1 MTPSIIPDH
10 DECIEQAYFFR
21 TFRERIV
28 ANIPAQETLARL
40 HEELLS
46 STKMPFAVQFLSLE
60 LKHSGLLS
68 NGFAKLSHYFTPFQ
82 TFVMKQ
88 ADSET
93 SKFTTLVGLQILER
107 EADYKADQPSPSG
120 LFVYQFETLCRN
132 RLGYDYGLDAI
143 GGDPFYDG
151 EWKKF
156 AELVRRQIGI
166 IDFAELV
173 YLRSDFYLSDRRR
186 LEPGYEPSLP
196 PLFAERE
203 GKIAKASLG
212 RDPLFLFAALQRQL
226 NYPEVP
232 RARPREDIA
241 SKFDQ
246 YEIKFREMEARI
258 RMLEAESRGTFDP
271 TQFGKPE
278 MFKDMPDVE

>member
-1 MTPSIIPDH
+1 MTPGILPDH

-21 TFRERIV
+21 TFRERIG

-60 LKHSGLLS
+60 LKHSGRLS
-68 NGFAKLSHYFTPFQ
+68 DGFAKLPHYFTPFQ
-82 TFVMKQ
+82 TFVMRQ

-107 EADYKADQPSPSG
+107 EAEYKADQPSPSG
-120 LFVYQFETLCRN
+120 LFVYQFETICRN
-132 RLGYDYGLDAI
+132 RLGYDYGLDAV

-156 AELVRRQIGI
+156 AELVRRQVGI
-166 IDFAELV
+166 IDFADLI
-173 YLRSDFYLSDRRR
+173 YLRSELYVAEQRRR
-186 LEPGYEPSLP
+186 DADYVPSLP

-241 SKFDQ
+241 AKFDV
-246 YEIKFREMEARI
+246 YEVKFREMDSRI
-258 RMLEAESRGTFDP
+258 RMLESESRGTFDP
-271 TQFGKPE
+271 TQLGKPE
-278 MFKDMPDVE
+278 ILKDLPEVE

>member
-1 MTPSIIPDH
+1 MTPGIPPDH

-21 TFRERIV
+21 TFRERIG

-46 STKMPFAVQFLSLE
+46 STKMPFAVQLLSLE
-60 LKHSGLLS
+60 LKHSGRLS
-68 NGFAKLSHYFTPFQ
+68 DGFAKLPHYFTPFQ
-82 TFVMKQ
+82 TFVMRQ

-107 EADYKADQPSPSG
+107 EAEYKADQPSPSG
-120 LFVYQFETLCRN
+120 LFVYQFETICRN
-132 RLGYDYGLDAI
+132 RLGYDYGLDAV

-156 AELVRRQIGI
+156 AELVRRQVGI
-166 IDFAELV
+166 IDFADLI
-173 YLRSDFYLSDRRR
+173 YLRSELYVAEQRRR
-186 LEPGYEPSLP
+186 DADYVPSLP

-241 SKFDQ
+241 AKFDV
-246 YEIKFREMEARI
+246 YEVKFREMDSRI
-258 RMLEAESRGTFDP
+258 RMLESESRGTFDP
-271 TQFGKPE
+271 TQLGKPE
-278 MFKDMPDVE
+278 ILKDLPEIE

>member
-1 MTPSIIPDH
+1 MTPGIPPDH

-21 TFRERIV
+21 TFRERIG

-60 LKHSGLLS
+60 LKHSGRLS
-68 NGFAKLSHYFTPFQ
+68 DGFAKLPHYFTPFQ
-82 TFVMKQ
+82 TFVMRQ

-107 EADYKADQPSPSG
+107 EAEYKADQPSPSG
-120 LFVYQFETLCRN
+120 LFVYQFETICRN
-132 RLGYDYGLDAI
+132 RLGYDYGLDAV

-156 AELVRRQIGI
+156 AELVRRQVGI
-166 IDFAELV
+166 IDFADLI
-173 YLRSDFYLSDRRR
+173 YLRSELYVAEQRRR
-186 LEPGYEPSLP
+186 DADYVPSLP

-241 SKFDQ
+241 AKFDV
-246 YEIKFREMEARI
+246 YEVKFREMDSRI
-258 RMLEAESRGTFDP
+258 RMLESESRGTFDP
-271 TQFGKPE
+271 TQLGKPE
-278 MFKDMPDVE
+278 ILKDLPEVE

>member
-120 LFVYQFETLCRN
+120 LFVYQVETLCRN

-173 YLRSDFYLSDRRR
+173 YLRSEFYLSDRRR
-186 LEPGYEPSLP
+186 LEPAYEPSLP

>member
-173 YLRSDFYLSDRRR
+173 YLRSEFYLSDRRR
-186 LEPGYEPSLP
+186 LEPAYEPSLP

>member
-1 MTPSIIPDH
+1 MTPGIPPDH

-21 TFRERIV
+21 TFRERIG

-60 LKHSGLLS
+60 LKHSGRLS
-68 NGFAKLSHYFTPFQ
+68 DGFAKLPHYFTPFQ
-82 TFVMKQ
+82 TFVMRQ

-107 EADYKADQPSPSG
+107 EAEYKADQPSPSG
-120 LFVYQFETLCRN
+120 LFVYQFETICRN
-132 RLGYDYGLDAI
+132 RLGYDYGLDAV

-156 AELVRRQIGI
+156 AELVRRQVGI
-166 IDFAELV
+166 IDFADLI
-173 YLRSDFYLSDRRR
+173 YLRSELYVAEQRRR
-186 LEPGYEPSLP
+186 DADYVPSLP

-232 RARPREDIA
+232 RARPREDLA
-241 SKFDQ
+241 AKFDV
-246 YEIKFREMEARI
+246 YEVKFREMDSRI
-258 RMLEAESRGTFDP
+258 RMLESESRGTFDP
-271 TQFGKPE
+271 TQLGKPDILKALPE
-278 MFKDMPDVE
+278 VE

>member
-1 MTPSIIPDH
+1 MTPSIHPDH

>member
-1 MTPSIIPDH
+1 MTPGIPPDR

-21 TFRERIV
+21 IFRERIG

-60 LKHSGLLS
+60 LKHSGRLS
-68 NGFAKLSHYFTPFQ
+68 DGFAKLPHYFTPFQ
-82 TFVMKQ
+82 TFVMRQ

-107 EADYKADQPSPSG
+107 EAAYKAEQPSQSG
-120 LFVYQFETLCRN
+120 LFVYQFEAICRN
-132 RLGYDYGLDAI
+132 RLGYDYGLDAV
-143 GGDPFYDG
+143 GGDPFYDSD
-151 EWKKF
+151 WKDY
-156 AELVRRQIGI
+156 AELVRRQVGI
-166 IDFAELV
+166 IDFADLV
-173 YLRSDFYLSDRRR
+173 YLRSEYYLAEQLRRN
-186 LEPGYEPSLP
+186 PNYTPALP
-196 PLFAERE
+196 PIFAERE

-232 RARPREDIA
+232 RPRPREDIA

-246 YEIKFREMEARI
+246 YEIKFREMESRI
-258 RMLEAESRGTFDP
+258 KMLESEVRGTFDP

-278 MFKDMPDVE
+278 ILKDLPDVD

>member
-173 YLRSDFYLSDRRR
+173 YLRSEFYLSDRRR

>member
-1 MTPSIIPDH
+1 MTPGVPPDR
-10 DECIEQAYFFR
+10 DECIEQPYFFR
-21 TFRERIV
+21 IFRERIG

-60 LKHSGLLS
+60 LKHSGRLS
-68 NGFAKLSHYFTPFQ
+68 DGFAKLPHYFTPFQ
-82 TFVMKQ
+82 TFVMRQ

-107 EADYKADQPSPSG
+107 EAAYKAEQPSQSG
-120 LFVYQFETLCRN
+120 LFVYQFEAICRN
-132 RLGYDYGLDAI
+132 RLGYDYGLDAV

-151 EWKKF
+151 DWKDY
-156 AELVRRQIGI
+156 AELVRRQVGI
-166 IDFAELV
+166 IDFADLV
-173 YLRSDFYLSDRRR
+173 YLRSEYYVAEQLRRN
-186 LEPGYEPSLP
+186 PHYIPALP
-196 PLFAERE
+196 PIFAERE

-232 RARPREDIA
+232 RPRPREDIA

-246 YEIKFREMEARI
+246 YEIKFREMESRI
-258 RMLEAESRGTFDP
+258 KMLESEVRGTFDP

-278 MFKDMPDVE
+278 IFKDLPDVD

>member
-1 MTPSIIPDH
+1 MTPGIPPDH

-21 TFRERIV
+21 TFRERIG

-60 LKHSGLLS
+60 LKHSGRLS
-68 NGFAKLSHYFTPFQ
+68 DGFAKLPHYFTPFQ
-82 TFVMKQ
+82 TFVMRQ

-107 EADYKADQPSPSG
+107 EAEYKADQPSPSG
-120 LFVYQFETLCRN
+120 LFVYQFETICRN
-132 RLGYDYGLDAI
+132 RLGYDYGLDAV

-156 AELVRRQIGI
+156 AELVRRQVGI
-166 IDFAELV
+166 IDFADLI
-173 YLRSDFYLSDRRR
+173 YLRSELYVAEQRRR
-186 LEPGYEPSLP
+186 DADYVPSLP

-241 SKFDQ
+241 AKFDV
-246 YEIKFREMEARI
+246 YEVKFREMDSRI
-258 RMLEAESRGTFDP
+258 RMLESESRGTFDP
-271 TQFGKPE
+271 TQLGKPE
-278 MFKDMPDVE
+278 ILKDLPEIE